1 MNRNIEVGDVLGEVF
16 STYRDNAG
24 VLIPV
29 AFLLYLVVAVVNGL
43 ADSNWLMLAIAFAVS
58 IAAGTLY
65 QGMVVE
71 LVSDVQDGRRDA
83 TAGDLLNSAAP
94 FILPLIGVGLFAGIC
109 IGFGFLLFLIPGLFL
124 LTIWAVIAPVI
135 VVERAGVFES
145 LGRSRDLVRG
155 HAWQV
160 FAVILVTFLIVAI
173 ASFVFMAIGAAIADG
188 PVLRIVFGVIAYTVT
203 APIGALV
210 ASVLYFR
217 LRGRNEGGTPVAE
230 AAPPPAAP
238 PAV

>member
-24 VLIPV
+24 VLLPV
-29 AFLLYLVVAVVNGL
+29 AFLLYLVVGVVNGL
-43 ADSNWLMLAIAFAVS
+43 ADASLWLIAVAFAVS

-83 TAGDLLNSAAP
+83 SAGDLLNSAAP
-94 FILPLIGVGLFAGIC
+94 YILPLIGVGLFAGIC
-109 IGFGFLLFLIPGLFL
+109 IGFGFLLFIIPGLFL

-155 HAWQV
+155 RAWQV
-160 FAVILVTFLIVAI
+160 FGVILVTFLIVAV
-173 ASFVFMAIGAAIADG
+173 ASFVFMGIGEAIADG
-188 PVLRIVFGVIAYTVT
+188 PVLRIVFGVIAYTAT

-217 LRGRNEGGTPVAE
+217 LRAMKGGEPTPSADLTT
-230 AAPPPAAP
+230 P
-238 PAV
+238 

>member
-16 STYRDNAG
+16 SVYRGNAG
-24 VLIPV
+24 VLLPV
-29 AFLLYLVVAVVNGL
+29 AFLLFLVVAVVNGL
-43 ADSNWLMLAIAFAVS
+43 VDTNWLMLALAFAVS
-58 IAAGTLY
+58 IAASTLY

-71 LVSDVQDGRRDA
+71 LVSDVQDGRRDSA
-83 TAGDLLNSAAP
+83 AGDLLRSAAP
-94 FILPLIGVGLFAGIC
+94 FIGPLIGVGLFAGIC
-109 IGFGFLLFLIPGLFL
+109 IGFGLLLFLIPGLFL
-124 LTIWAVIAPVI
+124 LTIWAVVAPVI

-160 FAVILVTFLIVAI
+160 FGVILVTFLIVAI
-173 ASFVFMAIGAAIADG
+173 GSFLFRAIGAAIADG
-188 PVLRIVFGVIAYTVT
+188 PALRIVFGLIAYTVT

-217 LRGRNEGGTPVAE
+217 LRAMQGETAVSD
-230 AAPPPAAP
+230 APPPAAP
-238 PAV
+238 AG

>member
-16 STYRDNAG
+16 SIYRANAG
-24 VLIPV
+24 VLLPV
-29 AFLLYLVVAVVNGL
+29 AFLLFIVVAVVNGL
-43 ADSNWLMLAIAFAVS
+43 VDTNWLLLALAFAVS
-58 IAAGTLY
+58 VAAGTLY

-83 TAGDLLNSAAP
+83 AAGDLLRSAAP
-94 FILPLIGVGLFAGIC
+94 FIGPLVGVGLFAGIC
-109 IGFGFLLFLIPGLFL
+109 IGFGFLLFVIPGLFL

-155 HAWQV
+155 HAWRV

-173 ASFVFMAIGAAIADG
+173 GSFLFRAVGAAIADG
-188 PVLRIVFGVIAYTVT
+188 PALRILFALIAYTVT

-217 LRGRNEGGTPVAE
+217 LRAIKGGADSGDVA
-230 AAPPPAAP
+230 PPAAP
-238 PAV
+238 AV

>member
-24 VLIPV
+24 VLLPV

-43 ADSNWLMLAIAFAVS
+43 VGGSLLMLAIAFAVS
-58 IAAGTLY
+58 ITAGTLY

-71 LVSDVQDGRRDA
+71 LVSDVQDGRRDS
-83 TAGDLLNSAAP
+83 TAGDLLNSAVP
-94 FILPLIGVGLFAGIC
+94 FIGPLIGVGLFAGIC
-109 IGFGFLLFLIPGLFL
+109 IGVGLLLFLIPGLFL

-135 VVERAGVFES
+135 VVERARVFES

-160 FAVILVTFLIVAI
+160 FGVILVTFLIVAI
-173 ASFVFMAIGAAIADG
+173 ASFAFMAIGNAIADG
-188 PVLRIVFGVIAYTVT
+188 PALRIVFGVIAYTVT

-217 LRGRNEGGTPVAE
+217 LRAMKGETSMGE
-230 AAPPPAAP
+230 AAPPPA

>member
-16 STYRDNAG
+16 NTYRDNAG

-29 AFLLYLVVAVVNGL
+29 AFLLYIVVAVVNGL
-43 ADSNWLMLAIAFAVS
+43 VGASLLMFALAFAVTV
-58 IAAGTLY
+58 AAGTLY

-71 LVSDVQDGRRDA
+71 LVSDVQDGRRDS

-94 FILPLIGVGLFAGIC
+94 FILPLIGVGIFAGIC
-109 IGFGFLLFLIPGLFL
+109 IGLGFLLFIVPGLFL

-155 HAWQV
+155 HGWQV

-217 LRGRNEGGTPVAE
+217 LRGMKGESDPGA

-238 PAV
+238 AV

>member
-16 STYRDNAG
+16 SIYRDNAG
-24 VLIPV
+24 VLLPV
-29 AFLLYLVVAVVNGL
+29 AFLLFLVVAVVNGL
-43 ADSNWLMLAIAFAVS
+43 VDSSIWLIAVAFAVS

-71 LVSDVQDGRRDA
+71 LVSDVQDGRRDS
-83 TAGDLLNSAAP
+83 TAGDLLNSAVP
-94 FILPLIGVGLFAGIC
+94 FIAPLIGVGIFAGIC
-109 IGFGFLLFLIPGLFL
+109 IGFGLLLFLVPGLFL

-173 ASFVFMAIGAAIADG
+173 ASFVFRGIGAAISDG
-188 PVLRIVFGVIAYTVT
+188 VFLRIVFGVIAYTAT

-217 LRGRNEGGTPVAE
+217 LRGMKGE
-230 AAPPPAAP
+230 AAADATPPPAAP
-238 PAV
+238 AV